1 LRASDPGPDT
11 AGEGSPVFRLLR
23 NGRRRPRKFVEGPEE
38 TEVAAAL
45 RAGLEM
51 FFDRGAL
58 APAELAVVV
67 GAEEILEFSMSHVKL
82 SSPGNPP
89 GVI

>member
-1 LRASDPGPDT
+1 
-11 AGEGSPVFRLLR
+11 
-23 NGRRRPRKFVEGPEE
+23 
-38 TEVAAAL
+38 
-45 RAGLEM
+45 M

-67 GAEEILEFSMSHVKL
+67 GAKEILEFSMSHVKL
-82 SSPGNPP
+82 SSPGSPP